1 MPTFEIVEARQYH
14 CGAMARALRMEHRKA
29 VAVTGFNAHYE
40 LAARFRDSAFRRVW
54 LIDGQLAALGGVTG
68 GLMEPSGQ
76 VWLALSHRALR
87 YPVHLVREARRQL
100 AEIMTIK
107 HEIFTLALGTDEAAL
122 RFALFLG
129 FLPIGSPLRSS
140 DTRAGR
146 RMLLRFMDTPDQR
159 MVVGDGF
166 GVALRYRREAA

>member
-1 MPTFEIVEARQYH
+1 MPRFAIVEARPYH
-14 CGAMARALRMEHRKA
+14 CGAMARALRLEHRKA
-29 VAVTGFNAHYE
+29 VAVTGYNAHYE
-40 LAARFRDSAFRRVW
+40 LAARFRDSAFRRAW
-54 LIDGQLAALGGVTG
+54 MIDGQLAALGGVTG
-68 GLMEPSGQ
+68 SMIDPAGQ

-100 AEIMTIK
+100 AEIMTMK
-107 HEIFTLALGTDEAAL
+107 HEIATLALGSDDAAL

-129 FLPIGSPLRSS
+129 FLPVGSPLRSAQ
-140 DTRAGR
+140 TREGR